1 MTTVALVTCRTR
13 PQLPS
18 TPLVREALAR
28 RGCSSVEVAWD
39 EPSFDWDGVAASVL
53 VSAWD
58 YGDHPEAF
66 QGWLRR
72 VPRLLNPAPV
82 VRWAMHRGCQ
92 KALEA
97 RGVALVPTVWLTRGQ
112 PVPSL
117 TRLLEAE
124 GWAEAVLRPAVAG
137 AATRTIRFSRAGGES
152 AQAALERQLAR
163 GDCLLQRYLGAVETA
178 QERSLVFV
186 DGAFSHAVRRVPQL
200 ATGRHAGTIARA
212 EEEELWVAK
221 LALSAVES
229 PLLYA
234 QVDVL
239 RDDDGEVRLLDLE
252 LVAPVLF
259 LEQHP
264 PAVEV
269 YANAVARHALAYT
282 GA

>member
-1 MTTVALVTCRTR
+1 MTTVALVTCRAR
-13 PQLPS
+13 PALPS

-39 EPSFDWDGVAASVL
+39 EPSFDWSGVAASVL

-72 VPRLLNPAPV
+72 TPRLLNPGAV
-82 VRWAMHRGCQ
+82 VAWAMHRGCQ
-92 KALEA
+92 KTLEA
-97 RGVALVPTVWLTRGQ
+97 RGVPLVPTLWLHRGHPAPNLRQ
-112 PVPSL
+112 
-117 TRLLEAE
+117 LLDTE
-124 GWAEAVLRPAVAG
+124 GWTEAVLRPAIAG
-137 AATRTIRFSRAGGES
+137 AATRTLRFSRAGAEA
-152 AQAALERQLAR
+152 AQAAVERQLTR
-163 GDCLLQRYLGAVETA
+163 GDCLLQRYLPAVETS

-186 DGAFSHAVRRVPQL
+186 DGAFSHAVRREPQL

-212 EEEELWVAK
+212 DEEELWVAK
-221 LALSAVES
+221 LAVSAVGS

-234 QVDVL
+234 QVDVV

-264 PAVEV
+264 PSVEV